1 MLILRCISR
10 NCNTE
15 NEHDISDECF
25 NGYKGNKVMKENE
38 IYWQVVWVDRAGR
51 KELVEAL
58 CGSEEEAL
66 RMKERISSVGEP

>member
-1 MLILRCISR
+1 
-10 NCNTE
+10 
-15 NEHDISDECF
+15 
-25 NGYKGNKVMKENE
+25 MKENE